1 MSYVHMHICAFA
13 FAYAYVY
20 VICYMLYIY
29 DARPTYG
36 VYSRIRPVGDK
47 RPLERFPLVG
57 PCATPRAP
65 SYHVQHQ
72 LLTYLLCSTCFAI
85 LTASQGGALTTSDF
99 GELSARLSSLAIE
112 VPACRGRVL
121 SVLEGTPTTAVLS
134 MAILTL
140 AILTMAIL
148 SIAIL
153 SRGSKVSEQVREGGR
168 E

>member
-1 MSYVHMHICAFA
+1 MCN
-13 FAYAYVY
+13 
-20 VICYMLYIY
+20 
-29 DARPTYG
+29 P
-36 VYSRIRPVGDK
+36 
-47 RPLERFPLVG
+47 
-57 PCATPRAP
+57 PRAKL
-65 SYHVQHQ
+65 SRTTSTTHVRP
-72 LLTYLLCSTCFAI
+72 TCFAI

-134 MAILTL
+134 MAILTM

-148 SIAIL
+148 SMAIL